1 MAPVCVSTPRKRWPD
16 FCPSN
21 PSSYSFISS
30 PYIPG
35 ALQAAVLHWSLE
47 EVGLW
52 ASEPM
57 HEPFRYSVF
66 WSPAA
71 LCLSWMQSLLLVCT
85 ARCNP
90 HSSRNLPILNHH
102 TISVGPAHFVT
113 SLLLPVSVWFLLYI
127 VGYKHSIY
135 LVFKWFSM
143 MVILQFSFN
152 IDVILGGDKHSLPSW
167 LEVSMWLLY
176 VLLDIWIPFGTKK
189 RVVLKY
195 IPFFKEQK

>member
-1 MAPVCVSTPRKRWPD
+1 MSPLGTVC
-16 FCPSN
+16 F
-21 PSSYSFISS
+21 
-30 PYIPG
+30 G
-35 ALQAAVLHWSLE
+35 LLQ
-47 EVGLW
+47 
-52 ASEPM
+52 P
-57 HEPFRYSVF
+57 SVF
-66 WSPAA
+66 PECNPYCWFAQPDVMGTPLFNNDASGLGV
-71 LCLSWMQSLLLVCT
+71 LC
-85 ARCNP
+85 RIGNP
-90 HSSRNLPILNHH
+90 HSSRNLPILNHN